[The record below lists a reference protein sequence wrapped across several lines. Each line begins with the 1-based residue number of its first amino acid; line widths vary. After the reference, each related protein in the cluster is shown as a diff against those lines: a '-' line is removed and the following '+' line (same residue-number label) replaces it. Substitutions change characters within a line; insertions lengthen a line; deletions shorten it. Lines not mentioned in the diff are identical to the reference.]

1 MKTSLYLV
9 SITLCSSLALSAC
22 QTAPK
27 LAIDNIVTAPM
38 PILMV
43 SLDSDGDGY
52 SDEIDMCPGTPRNIV
67 TDERGCP
74 FTGMGIG
81 LKMEYRAFFA
91 KGSSELSK
99 EYQLELDTVALK
111 LQEYY
116 TATMRIE
123 GHASVDEMS
132 DTKLRPNSLARN
144 RALIVKNYLVLK
156 HKIDPER
163 LNTFNYDAEQPIASS
178 DTEEGKSMNR
188 RVYGVAT
195 ADFDSEEEMSMNRR
209 IFEIAVEP
217 ED

>member
-52 SDEIDMCPGTPRNIV
+52 SDEIDLCPGTPRNIV

-163 LNTFNYDAEQPIASS
+163 LNTFNYDAEQPITSS